1 MNDAAGSAN
10 GSLGTAELDEGAE
23 ARRHAAALPV
33 ASQRRIFAA
42 VTTCHAEGWR
52 LYGRH
57 MVESFLLHWP
67 ETVSLY
73 VYAEGFAPDLID
85 PRVVWLD
92 LLAECPNL
100 VAFKERHRDNP
111 MAHGE
116 QARPRWEVKFRIH
129 NPTYRIKPTLRIHKT
144 EDWGL
149 GYRWDAVRFSH
160 KPFSIFDAAR
170 RATSDVLF
178 WIDADIRVFA
188 DVPLAF
194 LEEVMPPDCFISY
207 LRRPRFSECGF
218 VGYNLRHPA
227 THAFLAEFESLYTS
241 DALFKE
247 REYHNSFLFDVVR
260 RRLERRGSA
269 SYDIGQGIGSD
280 GGHVFVNSPLGRF
293 MDHMKGER
301 KAEGRS
307 RESDLIVARDEDY
320 WHNGS

>member
-1 MNDAAGSAN
+1 MNDAGD
-10 GSLGTAELDEGAE
+10 SLKESLDDE
-23 ARRHAAALPV
+23 ARRLPVGADAAPACVVSAAA
-33 ASQRRIFAA
+33 QRRSFAA

-52 LYGRH
+52 LYGRD
-57 MVESFLLHWP
+57 MVESFLRHWP
-67 ETVSLY
+67 KSVSLY
-73 VYAEGFAPDLID
+73 VYAEGFAPDLND

-100 VAFKERHRDNP
+100 VAFKERHRDDP
-111 MAHGE
+111 KAHGR
-116 QARPRWEVKFRIH
+116 QARHHWEVKFRIR
-129 NPTYRIKPTLRIHKT
+129 NPLFRVRKV
-144 EDWGL
+144 ECWGL

-170 RATSDVLF
+170 RVTSDVLF

-188 DVPLAF
+188 DVPIAF

-227 THAFLAEFESLYTS
+227 TRVFLAEFERLYTS

-247 REYHNSFLFDVVR
+247 REYHDSFLFDIVR
-260 RRLERRGSA
+260 RRVERRGCV
-269 SYDIGQGIGSD
+269 SYDIGQGIGD
-280 GGHVFVNSPLGRF
+280 EGGHVFVNSPLGRF

>member
-1 MNDAAGSAN
+1 MNDAAASPSRLLDAHAGKGAGAHVRSSVVSA
-10 GSLGTAELDEGAE
+10 
-23 ARRHAAALPV
+23 
-33 ASQRRIFAA
+33 ASQRRSFAA

-52 LYGRH
+52 SYGRD
-57 MVESFLLHWP
+57 MVESFLRHWP
-67 ETVSLY
+67 PTVSLY
-73 VYAEGFAPDLID
+73 VYAEGFAPDLTD

-100 VAFKERHRDNP
+100 VAFKVRHRDNP
-111 MAHGE
+111 VAHGE

-129 NPTYRIKPTLRIHKT
+129 KPTYRIKPTLRIHKT

-170 RATSDVLF
+170 RATTDVLF

-194 LEEVMPPDCFISY
+194 LEEVMPPDCFLSY

-227 THAFLAEFESLYTS
+227 TQAFLAEFEALYTS

-247 REYHNSFLFDVVR
+247 REYHDSFLFDVVR
-260 RRLERRGSA
+260 RRVERRGCA

-320 WHNGS
+320 WHGS